1 MKLCQVPDLV
11 PAVFLAA
18 VLCSCSTAPS
28 PRPVFLFHVLLY
40 RPPVEVT
47 KWEADPSLVADPEG
61 AALNA
66 MKAMQRGDFDAWL
79 SNWQPSE
86 RPAATAEERRAFVS
100 QGQSLR
106 GVGVEL
112 LGRVVADADVV
123 VEFSFSGPKAPPGN
137 FQIPLQRADGRW
149 WFTAIDPASDYMHWE
164 TSTNKIVEYVDPN
177 AFGQHMDAVRSPTSN

>member
-1 MKLCQVPDLV
+1 MKLSRLPS
-11 PAVFLAA
+11 LAA
-18 VLCSCSTAPS
+18 ASLLAAGLCSCSTSPAPE
-28 PRPVFLFHVLLY
+28 PVFRFHVLLY
-40 RPPVEVT
+40 RPPVEVS
-47 KWEADPSLVADPEG
+47 KWEADPSLAADPEG

-86 RPAATAEERRAFVS
+86 RPAATAAERQAFRQ

-106 GVGVEL
+106 GVGVNL
-112 LGRVVADADVV
+112 LGRVVADAQVV

-149 WFTAIDPASDYMHWE
+149 WFTAIDPASEYMHWE
-164 TSTNKIVEYVDPN
+164 TATNKIVEYMDPN
-177 AFGQHMDAVRSPTSN
+177 AFGKHMDAARGSPSN